1 MKTKKILLSVG
12 MSVMVSAMNAQTA
25 AHFDMSL
32 GSDGRSITES
42 VSASSYSVQSQLPAF
57 NVKSPDGVA
66 LRFDGYSNFVK
77 ASLPVSSFSTS
88 ALTIRVVLA
97 AETYPM
103 MNTAEAENT
112 PTYATICGNLNES
125 AKQGFT
131 FQMSS
136 QGDLRFQFGSA
147 YADGYLF
154 TIDGS
159 EKLKCGQW
167 NVLTVVLDKAGNKG
181 TLYLNGNAI
190 GTCRMSRS
198 DVQHSASDFFS
209 SSTRSAD

>member
-12 MSVMVSAMNAQTA
+12 MSVMVLAMNAQTA

-32 GSDGRSITES
+32 GSDGHSITES
-42 VSASSYSVQSQLPAF
+42 VSSSAYTVQSQLPAF

-103 MNTAEAENT
+103 KNTAEA
-112 PTYATICGNLNES
+112 
-125 AKQGFT
+125 
-131 FQMSS
+131 
-136 QGDLRFQFGSA
+136 
-147 YADGYLF
+147 
-154 TIDGS
+154 
-159 EKLKCGQW
+159 
-167 NVLTVVLDKAGNKG
+167 
-181 TLYLNGNAI
+181 
-190 GTCRMSRS
+190 
-198 DVQHSASDFFS
+198 
-209 SSTRSAD
+209 